1 MRAVHCD
8 PPPVTRH
15 LSLLRFLVRLV
26 LAAAVT
32 ELLELKPA
40 RGRLL
45 VLRCRVVPFLALRAL
60 QCDNFPHIQILSRA
74 VKKLR
79 GE

>member
-1 MRAVHCD
+1 
-8 PPPVTRH
+8 
-15 LSLLRFLVRLV
+15 V

-32 ELLELKPA
+32 ELLELKAA

-60 QCDNFPHIQILSRA
+60 QCDNFPHIQILSESSEK
-74 VKKLR
+74 VKK
-79 GE
+79 